1 LRGVVDIEKHITAR
15 SVSRGGHSLFIVVTL
30 LYWCSLYTYVPILSP
45 YMESIGFSFLMM
57 GIVLGSYG
65 FMQILIRFPLGILS
79 DRLRRRKPFIVVGF
93 VTSAL
98 GCLIFILFDGF
109 VGVTVA
115 RAMTGISAS
124 AWVAFTVL
132 YASYY
137 VGNEATKA
145 MGTISVATVTGQL
158 IGMGVS
164 GVVAEKWGW
173 ASTFWIGGV
182 FALIGGAIC
191 WFVYESK
198 EGVYRPPMQFRDIPP
213 IIGHPIL
220 LKVSVLSVLAH
231 SVLFI
236 TMFGFTPSYAISI
249 GADKLY
255 LSMLVIVFMVPH
267 AFASLISGKRI
278 APRYGIWPTIVS
290 GFIISGICTALIPF
304 YHSLTLLLLT
314 QAING
319 FAQGL
324 HLPLF
329 MGLSIQSIDN
339 EKRATAMGF
348 YQSVYAAGMF
358 GGPFIAGWLNESFGL
373 SGGFTFGAIVGLF
386 AAILTAYWGYRSK
399 R

>member
-1 LRGVVDIEKHITAR
+1 
-15 SVSRGGHSLFIVVTL
+15 
-30 LYWCSLYTYVPILSP
+30 
-45 YMESIGFSFLMM
+45 MESIGFSFLLM

-79 DRLRRRKPFIVVGF
+79 DRIRRRKPFMIFGF

-98 GCLIFILFDGF
+98 GCVLFIIFDGF
-109 VGVTVA
+109 VGVTLA

-145 MGTISVATVTGQL
+145 MGTISVATVIGQL
-158 IGMGVS
+158 IGMGIS
-164 GVVAEKWGW
+164 GVAAERWGW
-173 ASTFWIGGV
+173 LSTFWIGGAV
-182 FALIGGAIC
+182 AVIGGVIC
-191 WFVYESK
+191 WFIYESR
-198 EGVYRPPMQFRDIPP
+198 EGAYRPPMKFRDIRSV
-213 IIGHPIL
+213 IGHPIL
-220 LKVSVLSVLAH
+220 LKASILSILAH

-236 TMFGFTPSYAISI
+236 TMFGFTPSYAVSI
-249 GADKLY
+249 GANKLY
-255 LSMLVIVFMVPH
+255 LSMLVIAFMIPH
-267 AFASLISGKRI
+267 AYACLVSGKRI
-278 APRYGIWPTIVS
+278 APRFGIWPTIVCGFVLS
-290 GFIISGICTALIPF
+290 GLCTALIPF
-304 YHSLTLLLLT
+304 YDSLTLLLIT

-324 HLPLF
+324 HLPLL

-358 GGPFIAGWLNESFGL
+358 GGPYLAGWLNESYGL
-373 SGGFTFGAIVGLF
+373 SGGFALGAFVGLF
-386 AAILTAYWGYRSK
+386 AAIVTTYWGYRA
-399 R
+399 RGEITP